1 MPMQAGTER
10 GEQVY
15 YTSFGFEYFENI
27 PHEGIIYR
35 KWGSISRNKKKKNNK
50 IHFIGGLTE
59 DGDNRLH
66 CDSLREECGKLT

>member
-1 MPMQAGTER
+1 MKELSTES
-10 GEQVY
+10 EVPLV
-15 YTSFGFEYFENI
+15 EI
-27 PHEGIIYR
+27 
-35 KWGSISRNKKKKNNK
+35 KKK